1 MYKIIIVHLV
11 MFAALF
17 AVGLPALQSVLP
29 SAVGF
34 HGGIIAVGVLTLLS
48 EVAIIAA
55 GILSRVIGDAL
66 GINPLLERNKSGALS
81 AVLCVVFYTIFLV
94 IASAVAPLILFVT
107 LPVAAAISVAVTVAL
122 FVMLEIKRAIIRA
135 QP

>member
-17 AVGLPALQSVLP
+17 GLGLPGLEAVLP

-34 HGGIIAVGVLTLLS
+34 NGGIIAVLVLTVLS
-48 EVAIIAA
+48 EVAVIAA
-55 GILSRVIGDAL
+55 GIISRVLGDAL

-81 AVLCVVFYTIFLV
+81 AVFCTVFYTIFLV
-94 IASAVAPLILFVT
+94 AASAVAPGVLFVT
-107 LPVAAAISVAVTVAL
+107 LPAALVISVAVTVAL
-122 FVMLEIKRAIIRA
+122 FVMLKVKRAIIRA
-135 QP
+135 Q